1 MGKKID
7 KRTTRE
13 IARANKN
20 ARRNFE
26 TGNMVAVMMC
36 GNDSA
41 VSYLYDVER
50 QKVVRTFHPNVEWV
64 A

>member
-26 TGNMVAVMMC
+26 TGNETKGA
-36 GNDSA
+36 
-41 VSYLYDVER
+41 R
-50 QKVVRTFHPNVEWV
+50 R
-64 A
+64 

>member
-1 MGKKID
+1 MGKKMD

-26 TGNMVAVMMC
+26 TGNETKGA
-36 GNDSA
+36 
-41 VSYLYDVER
+41 R
-50 QKVVRTFHPNVEWV
+50 R
-64 A
+64 

>member
-26 TGNMVAVMMC
+26 TGNETKDA
-36 GNDSA
+36 
-41 VSYLYDVER
+41 R
-50 QKVVRTFHPNVEWV
+50 R
-64 A
+64 

>member
-20 ARRNFE
+20 ARRAFE
-26 TGNMVAVMMC
+26 TNNETKGA
-36 GNDSA
+36 
-41 VSYLYDVER
+41 R
-50 QKVVRTFHPNVEWV
+50 K
-64 A
+64 